1 MLEFIPF
8 IVSIVGLIV
17 VFYMFRALIVFISDE
32 LTSTIATYK
41 DDTASTSQRLNQ
53 LQISTQAQAVSIVAI
68 LEKAADN
75 YQESTAAVIWQTKQ
89 IAQSLREIEK
99 SSNRQKELENEIVR
113 LKSILSRREKKNV

>member
-1 MLEFIPF
+1 MLEFVPF
-8 IVSIVGLIV
+8 IAAVVGLIV
-17 VFYMFRALIVFISDE
+17 VFYMFKALIVFIGNE

-41 DDTASTSQRLNQ
+41 DDTAGISHQLNQ
-53 LQISTQAQAVSIVAI
+53 LQASIQAQAASTVAI

-113 LKSILSRREKKNV
+113 LKSILHRKEKQNV

>member
-1 MLEFIPF
+1 MLEFVPF
-8 IVSIVGLIV
+8 ILAFAGLIV
-17 VFYMFRALIVFISDE
+17 VFYMFKALIVFISDE

-41 DDTASTSQRLNQ
+41 DDTAGISQRLNQ
-53 LQISTQAQAVSIVAI
+53 LQASIQAQAASTVAI

-99 SSNRQKELENEIVR
+99 AANRQNELENEIIK
-113 LKSILSRREKKNV
+113 LKSILSRKEKRHV

>member
-1 MLEFIPF
+1 MLEFVPF
-8 IVSIVGLIV
+8 ILVFAGLIL

-41 DDTASTSQRLNQ
+41 DDTAGISQRLNQ
-53 LQISTQAQAVSIVAI
+53 LQISTQAQAASIVAI

-113 LKSILSRREKKNV
+113 LKSILHRKEKQNV